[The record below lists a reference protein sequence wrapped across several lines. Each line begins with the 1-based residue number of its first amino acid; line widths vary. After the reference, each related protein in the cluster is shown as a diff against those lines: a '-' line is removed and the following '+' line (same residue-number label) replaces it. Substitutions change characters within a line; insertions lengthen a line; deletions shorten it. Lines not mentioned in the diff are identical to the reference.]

1 MADAKRQ
8 RVTGLYVN
16 TTDKGI
22 QYMSGKT
29 QDGKKYQVWPNSY
42 KEEGD
47 NQPPFVLSVQ
57 DVEAQGQPQ
66 AQSFDMNPTP
76 QQQPSSFKN
85 DDSF

>member
-1 MADAKRQ
+1 MTESKRQ

-16 TTDKGI
+16 TTDKGV

-29 QDGKKYQVWPNSY
+29 QDGKRYSIWPNGF

-47 NQPPFVLSVQ
+47 NQPPFVLFVQ
-57 DVEAQGQPQ
+57 DIEPQGQ
-66 AQSFDMNPTP
+66 AQTFDMNPTP
-76 QQQPSSFKN
+76 QPQSTFKN